1 MKWNDTVKKLMGN
14 KNNLLILILGG
25 VLLLVIALPIRNEKD
40 SGSTVQSPL
49 PEQTS
54 TGATNTKAAP
64 VNTEDAVEYAACME
78 EKLEEALSQVSGAG
92 KVKVVISMKSSEE
105 KIVEKDQPITRS
117 NTSEEDSQGG
127 IRNINNVES
136 GESTVYSGTGTESD
150 PFVTKVLQ
158 PQVEGVLVVAE
169 GAGTGSVSK
178 NMSEAV
184 QVLFGVEAH
193 KVKVVKMQSP

>member
-64 VNTEDAVEYAACME
+64 VNTEDAVEYAAWME